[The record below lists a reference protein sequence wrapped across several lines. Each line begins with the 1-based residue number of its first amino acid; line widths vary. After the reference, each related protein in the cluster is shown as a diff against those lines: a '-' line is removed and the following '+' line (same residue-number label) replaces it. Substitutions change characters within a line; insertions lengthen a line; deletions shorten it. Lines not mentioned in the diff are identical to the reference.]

1 MNQIESYIIP
11 DLSNKKFDIQVE
23 NGNRQLI
30 ECSYNERKYYMSKIK
45 EYKKSILLN
54 CHKSIRKYINN
65 DNNIFNGKFKFSK
78 IPIIPENDIYMGMK
92 ALYKTKYIILEIFLL
107 NELPHIMFNNEVYPN
122 FNFVNYDNKNVIECC
137 KCNKKLLNFLLLGH
151 KSLIKFQQIFRR
163 KLHKKKFNIS
173 LNILKCSPEYQ
184 IEYNYYPSFKGGSD
198 YLICKNS
205 YTLGLCIY

>member
-107 NELPHIMFNNEVYPN
+107 NELPHIMFNNEVYFSYYSMIN
-122 FNFVNYDNKNVIECC
+122 RYKKEIDLNYLNSNPKDLEE
-137 KCNKKLLNFLLLGH
+137 LLNDLFDMTFCEMVG
-151 KSLIKFQQIFRR
+151 
-163 KLHKKKFNIS
+163 
-173 LNILKCSPEYQ
+173 
-184 IEYNYYPSFKGGSD
+184 
-198 YLICKNS
+198 
-205 YTLGLCIY
+205 